1 MFSNL
6 ATLKS
11 SQRQYSGYSTPRFH
25 MSTILYCT
33 VPLQA
38 HSTNLH
44 ADISNKRVDARPNM
58 LPGLSPVLLNPP
70 QRQTVHSYRFIYVL
84 HPAAN
89 FPLVFSRRDTPA
101 CFLNPF
107 RTCVPRSTRCRR
119 FYIISTYSTTTFLER
134 NVSGPFS
141 PFFTRSKEKS
151 LTQFIANK

>member
-11 SQRQYSGYSTPRFH
+11 SQRQYSGHSMPRFH
-25 MSTILYCT
+25 MSTNTVLY
-33 VPLQA
+33 
-38 HSTNLH
+38 HSKPIRPPACRYFQQTRGRKTQH
-44 ADISNKRVDARPNM
+44 A
-58 LPGLSPVLLNPP
+58 PGLSPVLLNPP